1 MKSEIS
7 KISDEKLLRMIQGA
21 TLKDVASYFKVHQSY
36 ISERITKALKNRDIG
51 VKTIPESILSEVDLG
66 DYSGAWMESKERAYF
81 LKYMKP
87 EFDKKAGDWR
97 KQYKKLTLK
106 S

>member
-7 KISDEKLLRMIQGA
+7 KTSDEKLLRMIQGA
-21 TLKDVASYFKVHQSY
+21 TLKDVASYFNVNQSY
-36 ISERITKALKNRDIG
+36 ISERLTKALKSRDIG
-51 VKTIPESILSEVDLG
+51 IKDIPESILTEVDLG
-66 DYSGAWMESKERAYF
+66 SYNGAWMESKERAYY

-87 EFDKKAGDWR
+87 EFDKRVGDWR
-97 KQYKKLTLK
+97 RQYKKLTIK